1 MDVSSAIKTR
11 RAYRSLAPVEIDQ
24 EMIEELAGA
33 ASLAPS
39 CFNKQPW
46 RFVFVYDKEML
57 GKLHSALSKGNEWAY
72 DASMIIA
79 VLTRKDL
86 DCMMKDG
93 REYWLFDTG
102 MAAAQMILRATEL
115 GLVAHPIAGYD
126 PIKVRE
132 ILEIPN
138 EMTVI
143 TLINVGKHSEETSP
157 RLSPDQAKGEKDRPA
172 RKPLNEF
179 AFHNRYG
186 LRKEK

>member
-1 MDVSSAIKTR
+1 MDVSTAIKTR

-24 EMIEELAGA
+24 EMIKEMAEAAALAA
-33 ASLAPS
+33 S

-46 RFVFVYDKEML
+46 HFVFVYEKEALEKMH
-57 GKLHSALSKGNEWAY
+57 GTLSKGNEWAY

-79 VLTRKDL
+79 VAGKKDD
-86 DCMMKDG
+86 DCVMKDG
-93 REYWLFDTG
+93 REYFLFDIG
-102 MAAAQMILRATEL
+102 LAAAHLILRATEL
-115 GLVAHPIAGYD
+115 GLVAHPIAGFD

-143 TLINVGKHSEETSP
+143 TLINVGKHSEQVSP
-157 RLSPDQAKGEKDRPA
+157 RLNPDQAKGEKERPA

-179 AFHNRYG
+179 AFHNRYNQG
-186 LRKEK
+186 A